1 MVFPLTPHTL
11 RITDLGFDIRNS
23 NLNGF
28 IEMRILFIGDI
39 VGKAGRQAVEGVLE
53 KVIADHEI
61 EFTIAN
67 GENAAGGIGIT
78 PTLAIEILDQGVDV
92 LTSGNH
98 IWAKKE
104 IYSFLD
110 EESRLLRPA
119 NYPPKVPGKGAG
131 IFHTRD
137 GQKVGVLNLEGRV
150 FMKHLDCP
158 FRVGEKEVELL
169 REETRVIIVDFH
181 AEATSEKM
189 AMGWFLNAKVSAV
202 LGTHTHVQ
210 TSDERIL
217 DGGTAYVTDVG
228 MTGPLDSVIG
238 IRKQIALER
247 LLTQIPWKFD
257 VATEEIELQ
266 GVVIDVD
273 PTTGKSKNIQRIKV
287 PLRQN

>member
-1 MVFPLTPHTL
+1 M
-11 RITDLGFDIRNS
+11 
-23 NLNGF
+23 
-28 IEMRILFIGDI
+28 IGDI
-39 VGKAGRQAVEGVLE
+39 VGKAGRQAIQRILE
-53 KVIADHEI
+53 KVIADHQI

-67 GENAAGGIGIT
+67 GENAAGGMGIT
-78 PTLAIEILDQGVDV
+78 PPIAIEMMNQGVNV

-104 IYSFLD
+104 IVPFLD
-110 EESRLLRPA
+110 EESRLLRPS
-119 NYPPKVPGKGAG
+119 NYPPGVPGRGGG
-131 IFHTRD
+131 IFHTGD

-158 FRVGEKEVELL
+158 FRVGEKEVETLS
-169 REETRVIIVDFH
+169 RETNIILVDFH

-189 AMGWFLNAKVSAV
+189 AMGWFLNGKVSAV

-217 DGGTAYVTDVG
+217 DGGTAYITDVG

-273 PTTGKSKNIQRIKV
+273 PKTGKSKDIKRIRM
-287 PLRQN
+287 PLDN